1 MAVDGVNLSA
11 YGGVERQSRSSRTK
25 ASMRHLL
32 GALLAMTLFAADA
45 AERLAPD
52 PKVVREA
59 VVQIYG
65 ARAVGIKGLFGVHTW
80 IAVKPTDA
88 LKWTVYEVIGW
99 RLARSGNVV
108 VIRNRQPDAWY
119 GVEPELYSDKRGE
132 GVDELIARI
141 DKAAHEYPYATAY
154 TLWPGPNSNT
164 FTAWITRAVPEL
176 ECDLPATAIG
186 KDYLGG
192 AVLSKAPSGAGIQ
205 LSLGGLLGVSASA
218 VEGLEL
224 NVLGLNFGLGPNGIK
239 LPMIGRISTSAVRG
253 AFAGEE
259 PAKP

>member
-1 MAVDGVNLSA
+1 MAIDGVNLSA
-11 YGGVERQSRSSRTK
+11 YRGVETAEPLSTTK
-25 ASMRHLL
+25 LLMRHVL
-32 GALLAMTLFAADA
+32 GVLLAMTLFAADA
-45 AERLAPD
+45 AAHLAPD
-52 PKVVREA
+52 PKAVREA
-59 VVQIYG
+59 VVQVYG

-88 LKWTVYEVIGW
+88 MNWTVYEVIGW

-108 VIRNRQPDAWY
+108 VIRTRQPDAWY
-119 GVEPELYSDKRGE
+119 GADVELYADKRGE

-141 DKAAHEYPYATAY
+141 DKAARGYPYPKAY

-186 KDYLGG
+186 KDFLGG
-192 AVLSKAPSGAGIQ
+192 ALLSKAPSGAGIQ
-205 LSLGGLLGVSASA
+205 LSLGGILGISASG

-224 NVLGLNFGLGPNGIK
+224 NILGLNFGLGPNGIK

-253 AFAGEE
+253 AVAGEE